1 MALPFTLKSPLP
13 PADLL
18 FQSMSLSQGLSTLEE
33 MQLNLLSDRPD
44 IAAEDL
50 LGLPLAV
57 VAELRDGEQ
66 RHFCGLVTR
75 FGTGPSQGTRYGYQA
90 VVRPWLWFLTRTAD
104 CRIFQDQSVPD
115 IVKAVFADHA
125 AIAKTEYK
133 LFRQYRPRVN
143 CVQYRETDFNF
154 VARLLEEEG
163 IYWYFAHDKDGHT
176 LVLVDEVGAHAPVP
190 GCESLPYYANT
201 GQHPPDREYISQW
214 NFSREVRPG
223 RVALRSYDFERP
235 STDLSVERSLVR
247 EHEHADLEQFD
258 WQGDYT
264 SKGVGE
270 HLIDNRVD
278 ELQSGHERLSG
289 QTHSQGLTVGHL
301 FSLERHPRD
310 DQNVEYLCVSSQIRA
325 QVSGYEAG
333 HGTADYQ
340 CSFTAM
346 PSSQQ
351 FRPPRRTPKPF
362 VQGPQTAV
370 VVGPPGEEIHT
381 DKHGRVRVQFH
392 WDRYHQ
398 REEDSSCWMRVSH
411 PWAGKGWGSV
421 SIPRIGQEV
430 IVDFLE
436 GDPDQPIVTGRV
448 YNGEN
453 MAPYALP
460 ANAAT
465 SGMKSKTHRGSGY
478 NEISADDTA
487 GKEKVTIHAQH
498 DMSTTVQHDQTNT
511 VNNKFTET
519 IKSDAKVTVTE
530 GTYSHDVAA
539 NTAKYH
545 VSGDLTENYD
555 ARQTTTVKGDLT
567 IVSAAGA
574 ISISADAKHI
584 YIHAATSIQLH
595 TGASKLWMASD
606 GNISL
611 EGVNITVKGSSG
623 VFIKGGVVHSEAET
637 ENQTKG
643 AVVLSHG
650 EATNTVKG
658 GMVMLNPD

>member
-1 MALPFTLKSPLP
+1 
-13 PADLL
+13 
-18 FQSMSLSQGLSTLEE
+18 
-33 MQLNLLSDRPD
+33 
-44 IAAEDL
+44 
-50 LGLPLAV
+50 
-57 VAELRDGEQ
+57 
-66 RHFCGLVTR
+66 
-75 FGTGPSQGTRYGYQA
+75 
-90 VVRPWLWFLTRTAD
+90 
-104 CRIFQDQSVPD
+104 
-115 IVKAVFADHA
+115 VF
-125 AIAKTEYK
+125 
-133 LFRQYRPRVN
+133 
-143 CVQYRETDFNF
+143 DF
-154 VARLLEEEG
+154 
-163 IYWYFAHDKDGHT
+163 
-176 LVLVDEVGAHAPVP
+176 
-190 GCESLPYYANT
+190 
-201 GQHPPDREYISQW
+201 
-214 NFSREVRPG
+214 
-223 RVALRSYDFERP
+223 
-235 STDLSVERSLVR
+235 
-247 EHEHADLEQFD
+247 
-258 WQGDYT
+258 QGDYVQAT
-264 SKGVGE
+264 DGKQLAE
-270 HLIDNRVD
+270 DRLD
-278 ELQSGHERLSG
+278 ELQSRFHTLRGR
-289 QTHSQGLTVGHL
+289 TNAQGLEVGRL
-301 FSLERHPRD
+301 FSLTHHPRD
-310 DQNVEYLCVSSQIRA
+310 DQNAEYLVTGASVSA
-325 QVSGYEAG
+325 QTNPYESSDA
-333 HGTADYQ
+333 TVRFE
-340 CSFTAM
+340 CNFTAI
-346 PSSQQ
+346 PSEQQ
-351 FRPPRRTPKPF
+351 FRPARRTPKPF

-370 VVGPPGEEIHT
+370 VVGPAGEEIHT
-381 DKHGRVRVQFH
+381 DNHGRVKVQFH

-398 REEDSSCWMRVSH
+398 KNEDSSCWMRVSH

-453 MAPYALP
+453 MAPFALP
-460 ANAAT
+460 AAAAT

-487 GKEKVTIHAQH
+487 GKEKVNIHAQY
-498 DMSTTVQHDQTNT
+498 DMTTTVQHDQTNT

-555 ARQTTTVKGDLT
+555 AKQTTTVKGDLT

-611 EGVNITVKGSSG
+611 EGVNITVQGSSG